1 MKFREA
7 TEEDHPLMLEGTQV
21 GSLRIPS
28 IAEAFV
34 TDNEEGQRYW
44 VVARP
49 YAFNQVRLQMWLE
62 RYRGETYPNIFHE
75 L

>member
-7 TEEDHPLMLEGTQV
+7 TEEDHPLMSDGVQV
-21 GSLRIPS
+21 GALRIPS
-28 IAEAFV
+28 ISEALV

-44 VVARP
+44 VVVCP
-49 YAFNQVRLQMWLE
+49 YAFNQVRLQVWLE